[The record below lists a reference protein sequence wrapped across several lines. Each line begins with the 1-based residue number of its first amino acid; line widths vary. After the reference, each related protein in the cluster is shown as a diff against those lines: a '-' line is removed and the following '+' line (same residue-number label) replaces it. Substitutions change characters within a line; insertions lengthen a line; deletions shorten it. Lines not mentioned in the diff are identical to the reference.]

1 MKTNVVKVTC
11 DLCSKE
17 TKEYTEVNY
26 PVLFFTEQ
34 NEGRATTPYI
44 SQQKMDLCPSCLD
57 KAVVIH
63 GRGAQGWNKYT
74 TKR

>member
-11 DLCSKE
+11 DLCLKE
-17 TKEYTEVNY
+17 TEKYTEVNY

-34 NEGRATTPYI
+34 NEGRTTAPYI

-57 KAVVIH
+57 KAVIIH

-74 TKR
+74 TK